1 MEKDTELLEKVADL
15 FIENGAKS
23 VTMDDIANDIGISKK
38 TIYEHFQTKSKLI
51 DACVSMLFEFIYN
64 GICDIRAKRK
74 NPIEELFEIKKFTS
88 IHLKEEKSSPQY
100 QLQKYYPK
108 IYENI
113 KIQQFELIDC
123 CVSENLERGIATGHY
138 RDDLPV
144 PFISRIHFIGI
155 LGTKD
160 QRFFPPDLYS
170 NQQIMQYF
178 LEYHLRAIC
187 TPKGLQTLQDFIK
200 TNEANTEA

>member
-1 MEKDTELLEKVADL
+1 MKEKIINTATEKFLNLG
-15 FIENGAKS
+15 FKS
-23 VTMDDIANDIGISKK
+23 VTMDDIGNEMGISKK

-51 DACVSMLFEFIYN
+51 EACVSTLFAFIYD
-64 GICDIRAKRK
+64 GICEIRAKK
-74 NPIEELFEIKKFTS
+74 QNPIEELFEIKKFTS